1 VNYILLHMILYVQEG
16 VKRVL
21 PRLAEDHGNARRL
34 ADGIAALDASALLR
48 CDPATVQTNIVLTEL
63 GPTLLSQSVTAA
75 DVVAKLK
82 RRGLLVVAMSDTTV
96 RFVTHYGISASDVTR
111 AVSAVKDC
119 LSSYM
124 KAATQQ
130 QQQQQAAVASAA
142 AAAAAT
148 TAAASS
154 VTDAVP
160 TAAASSTT
168 TASSTT
174 NASSSE
180 STYVNGDAPQAAPVT
195 PAPATVEVLETRPP
209 AVSGAADSDSDSDD
223 DAPSAFDDDSS
234 SVLFDEEPA
243 AQQIADASTQ
253 LQSLAAAAA
262 EEDATAAV
270 EAVTAAISAAT
281 AEVLVTRPA
290 AEPGA
295 VINAVAVVAAGK
307 ARDELLAQQQ
317 QQALTDSDVLL
328 QSSAAPVYE
337 EMEIAGMAVS
347 SMGFVTVLASKPG
360 GSGRALVVPIT
371 PADPMSAG
379 LDTQEP
385 GTPEA
390 ITLLQLM
397 QGIDMGS
404 FLPLDTLAT
413 RFKVRA
419 PPVLQSIQLHEV
431 RPKRGCVRVTV
442 CGAVAP
448 THQQQQLSA
457 AAAAAQAA
465 IIDDT
470 AAALQEELVFSDRE
484 PMPGDV
490 AAAIA
495 ARSDATAAAAAAA
508 AAASAAE
515 DAASTS
521 SSSGYGSGS
530 SNGSS
535 SDEPVTE
542 KLLQFSCKSGFEAM
556 ALALRYPDAKILVSP
571 EILWPQEG
579 GTATECDFSLSAD
592 DVDVRFPNLMRLEA
606 ARTKRFAT
614 DTQLEVDFE
623 AASSFTL
630 AIDDAL
636 ISQ

>member
-1 VNYILLHMILYVQEG
+1 MLAYVQEG

-34 ADGIAALDASALLR
+34 AEGIAALDASALLR
-48 CDPATVQTNIVLTEL
+48 CNPAAVQTNIVLTEL
-63 GPTLLSQSVTAA
+63 GPTLLSQSITAA

-119 LSSYM
+119 LSSYT
-124 KAATQQ
+124 KAATVQQ
-130 QQQQQAAVASAA
+130 QQQQQAEVASAA
-142 AAAAAT
+142 AAAAAGA

-154 VTDAVP
+154 VTDT
-160 TAAASSTT
+160 TAATATAASTT
-168 TASSTT
+168 TTATT
-174 NASSSE
+174 SSSE
-180 STYVNGDAPQAAPVT
+180 STYINGDAPQAAPVT
-195 PAPATVEVLETRPP
+195 PAPVTVEILETRPP
-209 AVSGAADSDSDSDD
+209 AVSGAADSDSDDDD

-243 AQQIADASTQ
+243 AQQIADASSE
-253 LQSLAAAAA
+253 LQALAVVAA

-281 AEVLVTRPA
+281 AEVLMTRPA
-290 AEPGA
+290 AEPSA

-317 QQALTDSDVLL
+317 ALTDSDVL
-328 QSSAAPVYE
+328 QSAAPVYE

-448 THQQQQLSA
+448 TPQQQQLSA

-470 AAALQEELVFSDRE
+470 AAAVQEELVFSDRE

-495 ARSDATAAAAAAA
+495 ARSDAATAAAAAAA
-508 AAASAAE
+508 AAE
-515 DAASTS
+515 DAANSSSNSSGS
-521 SSSGYGSGS
+521 SSSAST
-530 SNGSS
+530 
-535 SDEPVTE
+535 SDEPTAE
-542 KLLQFSCKSGFEAM
+542 KLLQCSCKSGFEAM

-579 GTATECDFSLSAD
+579 GSATECDFSLSAD